1 MFCLSSGFCS
11 VAFLSYHK
19 QKTHTSEFMDLIK
32 TGIGI
37 TKTIKNVSRFR
48 EILTVLARHGFS
60 ELIVK
65 SGLDKVIPG
74 FVLPARVSQLKREDL
89 STEEWWQIF
98 GSQLRSSFEELGP
111 SFIKLGQLLATR
123 EDILDQTLIKELKLL
138 QNKVKGIP
146 FATALQV
153 IESNL
158 GKKASEVFKY
168 IDEEAIGTA
177 SIGVVYKAELLS
189 GQKVVVKVR
198 RPGIAK
204 NISTDFEILLFIVQK
219 LEKVSSEI
227 RYLGLSKM
235 ISDFFKSTQHELNF
249 LVEAQNAERL
259 RHNLK
264 VIDKDGFLVVPE
276 VYREF
281 TTQEVLVLEFLDG
294 RPFNEFH
301 SLEELGPDVVEKLMK
316 SVDLFTHTLLADGF
330 FHADLHGGN
339 FFVLKDRRI
348 GLIDFGLMGTL
359 SKKNRANLV
368 AILYAVVTHNFDNL
382 VYEFL
387 DVAEYESVP
396 DHEELIR
403 DIKDSISPYI
413 GLSVKETNMTELVRN
428 LIKTLSKHELY
439 LPREWFII
447 FRALMTLDG
456 VGKSIGLDLN
466 IFSILEKDLNKLVG
480 ELLSKNNAQEEL
492 MWVAKDV
499 INSLR
504 IVPKHIRWFLK
515 EASRNNYSIELRLRD
530 FDKFS
535 KGINRSFYLLG
546 LSLIACVFIFCGS
559 LFIRNTAILSI
570 YDIPALTWIF
580 WGFASYLM
588 IRIAMLR
595 KF

>member
-1 MFCLSSGFCS
+1 
-11 VAFLSYHK
+11 
-19 QKTHTSEFMDLIK
+19 MDLIK
-32 TGIGI
+32 TGIGL

-48 EILTVLARHGFS
+48 EILTVLSRHGFS

-74 FVLPARVSQLKREDL
+74 FVLPRRVSELKQEDL
-89 STEEWWQIF
+89 TNEEWWQIF
-98 GSQLRSSFEELGP
+98 GMQLRLSFEELGP
-111 SFIKLGQLLATR
+111 SFIKLGQLMATR
-123 EDILDQTLIKELKLL
+123 EDILDQAMIKELKLL

-146 FATALQV
+146 FEVAKQV
-153 IESNL
+153 IEENL
-158 GKKASEVFKY
+158 DKKVEEIFSH
-168 IDEEAIGTA
+168 IDPVAIGTA

-198 RPGIAK
+198 RPGIARTI
-204 NISTDFEILLFIVQK
+204 NTDFQILLFIVQQ

-227 RYLGLSKM
+227 RFLGMSKM
-235 ISDFFKSTQHELNF
+235 ISDFFKSTQNELNF
-249 LVEAQNAERL
+249 QIEAQNCERL
-259 RHNLK
+259 KKNLET
-264 VIDKDGFLVVPE
+264 INKDGFLVVPQ

-281 TTQEVLVLEFLDG
+281 STQEVLVLEFLDG

-301 SLEELGPDVVEKLMK
+301 SLEELGPDMVDKLMR
-316 SVDLFTHTLLADGF
+316 SVELFTHTLLADGF

-339 FFVLKDRRI
+339 FFVLNDRRI

-368 AILYAVVTHNFDNL
+368 AILYALITHNYDNL

-387 DVAEYESVP
+387 EVAEYENIP
-396 DHEELIR
+396 NHEELIR

-413 GLSVKETNMTELVRN
+413 GLSVKETNMSELVQN
-428 LIKTLSKHELY
+428 LIRTLSKHELY

-466 IFSILEKDLNKLVG
+466 IFQILEKDLDKLVG
-480 ELLSKNNAQEEL
+480 ELLSKKNAQEEL

-499 INSLR
+499 LSSLR

-515 EASRNNYSIELRLRD
+515 ETSKNNYALEIKIKEVDQL
-530 FDKFS
+530 S

-546 LSLIACVFIFCGS
+546 LSLLACIFILCGS
-559 LFIRNTAILSI
+559 LFVRNVDILSI
-570 YDIPALTWIF
+570 YDIPMLSWIF
-580 WGFASYLM
+580 WSFAAYLL
-588 IRIAMLR
+588 IRITTLR
-595 KF
+595 KY